1 MLFRSAQVWVTEID
15 PINALQAAMEGYR
28 VVTMDWAAD
37 KADIFVTTTGNR
49 DVITYAH
56 MAAMKDQAIVC
67 NIGHFDNE
75 IQVAKLEEK
84 CQWEEVKP
92 QVDHVIFP
100 DGKKITLLADLGE
113 LTARGNPTSPFI
125 QKLLEA
131 CKLTID
137 DIALVNT
144 HREIPSLALLQQQL
158 HPSVILLFGQD
169 PAQLGLPI
177 RFPEFKLQAHD
188 SITFLLL
195 PGLHAFLAEDESAK
209 LLKSKLWVCL
219 KSLFR
224 L

>member
-1 MLFRSAQVWVTEID
+1 MTASWKEMQLPKELIGD
-15 PINALQAAMEGYR
+15 LYKDNL
-28 VVTMDWAAD
+28 
-37 KADIFVTTTGNR
+37 
-49 DVITYAH
+49 VILTPRTASSENWP
-56 MAAMKDQAIVC
+56 K
-67 NIGHFDNE
+67 
-75 IQVAKLEEK
+75 
-84 CQWEEVKP
+84 EEVP
-92 QVDHVIFP
+92 SALHQ
-100 DGKKITLLADLGE
+100 GGNAKKITLLADLGKWA
-113 LTARGNPTSPFI
+113 ARGNPTNLFI